1 MIANLDVLRKEITKL
16 QNTLGETQPKNYKRY
31 ATIFNSYLTA
41 VANFNQT
48 EAILRN
54 QEAERKRQEEIEK
67 AQKEAEEELKAEEQ
81 KTQTSKGSRRN
92 SIKIEEDAGLVTEE
106 EFKEMMQE
114 VKKKTKEEK

>member
-54 QEAERKRQEEIEK
+54 QEAERKRQEELSK
-67 AQKEAEEELKAEEQ
+67 HKEQ
-81 KTQTSKGSRRN
+81 
-92 SIKIEEDAGLVTEE
+92 
-106 EFKEMMQE
+106 
-114 VKKKTKEEK
+114 EEKEKIDDSPRHHWW

>member
-67 AQKEAEEELKAEEQ
+67 AQKEAEEELKAEEK

-92 SIKIEEDAGLVTEE
+92 IIKPVDCPISDEQANKIDKMLQE
-106 EFKEMMQE
+106 MQE
-114 VKKKTKEEK
+114 EK

>member
-67 AQKEAEEELKAEEQ
+67 AQKEAEEELKAEEK
-81 KTQTSKGSRRN
+81 KTQTSKGSSRN
-92 SIKIEEDAGLVTEE
+92 IIKPVDCPNSDEQANKIDKMLQE
-106 EFKEMMQE
+106 MQE
-114 VKKKTKEEK
+114 EK

>member
-67 AQKEAEEELKAEEQ
+67 AQKEAEEELKAEE
-81 KTQTSKGSRRN
+81 KKAQTSKGSRRN
-92 SIKIEEDAGLVTEE
+92 IIKPVDCPNSDEQANKIDKMLQE
-106 EFKEMMQE
+106 MQE
-114 VKKKTKEEK
+114 EK

>member
-16 QNTLGETQPKNYKRY
+16 QNTLGETQPKDYKRY

-67 AQKEAEEELKAEEQ
+67 AQKEAEEELEAEEQ
-81 KTQTSKGSRRN
+81 KKKAQTSKGSRRN
-92 SIKIEEDAGLVTEE
+92 IIKPVDCPNSGEEANEIDKMLQE
-106 EFKEMMQE
+106 MQE
-114 VKKKTKEEK
+114 EK

>member
-67 AQKEAEEELKAEEQ
+67 AQKEAEEELKAEEK

-92 SIKIEEDAGLVTEE
+92 IIKPVDCPNSDEQANKID
-106 EFKEMMQE
+106 EMLQEMQE
-114 VKKKTKEEK
+114 EK

>member
-16 QNTLGETQPKNYKRY
+16 QNTLGETQPKDFKRY

-92 SIKIEEDAGLVTEE
+92 IIKPVDCPNSDEQANKIDKMLQE
-106 EFKEMMQE
+106 MQE
-114 VKKKTKEEK
+114 KK

>member
-16 QNTLGETQPKNYKRY
+16 QNTLGETQPKDYKRY

-67 AQKEAEEELKAEEQ
+67 AQKEAEEELKAEEK

-92 SIKIEEDAGLVTEE
+92 IIKPVDCPNSDEQANEIDKMLQ
-106 EFKEMMQE
+106 KMQE
-114 VKKKTKEEK
+114 EKQ

>member
-1 MIANLDVLRKEITKL
+1 MIANLDILRKEITKL
-16 QNTLGETQPKNYKRY
+16 QNTLGETQPKYYKRY

-67 AQKEAEEELKAEEQ
+67 AQKEAEEELKAEEK

-92 SIKIEEDAGLVTEE
+92 IIKPVDCPNSDEQENKIDKMLQE
-106 EFKEMMQE
+106 MQE
-114 VKKKTKEEK
+114 EK

>member
-41 VANFNQT
+41 VASFNQT

-54 QEAERKRQEEIEK
+54 QEAERKRQEGIEK

-92 SIKIEEDAGLVTEE
+92 IIKPVDCPNSDEQANKIDKMLQE
-106 EFKEMMQE
+106 MQE
-114 VKKKTKEEK
+114 EK

>member
-41 VANFNQT
+41 VASFNQT

-81 KTQTSKGSRRN
+81 KIQTSKGSRHNIIKPVDCPN
-92 SIKIEEDAGLVTEE
+92 SDEQPNKIDKMLQE
-106 EFKEMMQE
+106 MQE
-114 VKKKTKEEK
+114 EK

>member
-16 QNTLGETQPKNYKRY
+16 QNTLGETQPKDFKRY

-67 AQKEAEEELKAEEQ
+67 AQKEAEEELKAEEK

-92 SIKIEEDAGLVTEE
+92 IIKPVDCPNSDEQANKIDKMLQE
-106 EFKEMMQE
+106 MQE
-114 VKKKTKEEK
+114 EK

>member
-81 KTQTSKGSRRN
+81 KTQISKGSRRN
-92 SIKIEEDAGLVTEE
+92 IIKPVDCPNSDEQANKIDKMLQE
-106 EFKEMMQE
+106 MQE
-114 VKKKTKEEK
+114 EK

>member
-41 VANFNQT
+41 VASFNQT

-92 SIKIEEDAGLVTEE
+92 IIKPVDCPNSDEQANKIDKMLQE
-106 EFKEMMQE
+106 MQE
-114 VKKKTKEEK
+114 EK

>member
-41 VANFNQT
+41 VASFNQT

-67 AQKEAEEELKAEEQ
+67 AQKEAEEELKAEEK

-92 SIKIEEDAGLVTEE
+92 IIKPVDCPNSDEQANKIDKMLQE
-106 EFKEMMQE
+106 MQE
-114 VKKKTKEEK
+114 EK

>member
-41 VANFNQT
+41 VASFNQT

-67 AQKEAEEELKAEEQ
+67 AQKEAEEELKAEEK

-92 SIKIEEDAGLVTEE
+92 IIKSVDCPNSDEQANKIDKMLQE
-106 EFKEMMQE
+106 MQE
-114 VKKKTKEEK
+114 EK

>member
-41 VANFNQT
+41 VASFNQT

-67 AQKEAEEELKAEEQ
+67 AQKEEEEELKAEEQ

-92 SIKIEEDAGLVTEE
+92 IIKPVDCPNSDEQANKIDKMLQE
-106 EFKEMMQE
+106 MQE
-114 VKKKTKEEK
+114 EK

>member
-16 QNTLGETQPKNYKRY
+16 QNTLGETQPKDYKRY

-67 AQKEAEEELKAEEQ
+67 AQKEAEEELKIEEQ
-81 KTQTSKGSRRN
+81 KKKTQTNKGNRRN
-92 SIKIEEDAGLVTEE
+92 VVKLEECSMSDEETKKIDKMLQ
-106 EFKEMMQE
+106 EM
-114 VKKKTKEEK
+114 KEEK

>member
-67 AQKEAEEELKAEEQ
+67 AQKEAEEELKAEEK

-92 SIKIEEDAGLVTEE
+92 IIKPVDCPNSDEQANQIDKILQE
-106 EFKEMMQE
+106 MQE
-114 VKKKTKEEK
+114 EK

>member
-41 VANFNQT
+41 VASFNQT

-67 AQKEAEEELKAEEQ
+67 AQKEAEEELKAEEK

-92 SIKIEEDAGLVTEE
+92 IIRPVDCPNSDEQADKIDKMLQE
-106 EFKEMMQE
+106 MQE
-114 VKKKTKEEK
+114 EK

>member
-16 QNTLGETQPKNYKRY
+16 QNTLGETQPKDFKRY

-54 QEAERKRQEEIEK
+54 QEAERKRLEEVV
-67 AQKEAEEELKAEEQ
+67 ELYTIISLMSDEYP
-81 KTQTSKGSRRN
+81 
-92 SIKIEEDAGLVTEE
+92 
-106 EFKEMMQE
+106 EF
-114 VKKKTKEEK
+114 

>member
-67 AQKEAEEELKAEEQ
+67 AQKEAEEELKAEEK

-92 SIKIEEDAGLVTEE
+92 IIKPVDCPNSDEQANKIDKMLQE
-106 EFKEMMQE
+106 MQE
-114 VKKKTKEEK
+114 EK

>member
-92 SIKIEEDAGLVTEE
+92 IIKPVDCPNSDEQANKIDKMLQE
-106 EFKEMMQE
+106 MQE
-114 VKKKTKEEK
+114 EK

>member
-16 QNTLGETQPKNYKRY
+16 QNTLGETQPKYYKRY

-41 VANFNQT
+41 VASFNQT

-81 KTQTSKGSRRN
+81 KTQISKGSRRN
-92 SIKIEEDAGLVTEE
+92 NIKLVDCPNSDEQANKIDKMLQE
-106 EFKEMMQE
+106 MQE
-114 VKKKTKEEK
+114 EK